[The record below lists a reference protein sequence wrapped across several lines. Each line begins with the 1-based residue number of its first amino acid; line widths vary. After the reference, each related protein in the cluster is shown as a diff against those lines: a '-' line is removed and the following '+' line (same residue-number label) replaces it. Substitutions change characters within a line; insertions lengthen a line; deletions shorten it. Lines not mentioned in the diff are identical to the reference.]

1 VGDAQLLGFTLDA
14 GASTLPVAALS
25 RRIEFIGDS
34 ITAGFGVDGP
44 DAKCGFSAETENY
57 SHSYAAAT
65 AQALGA
71 EQSAISASGVGVYRN
86 WGATTLNTAADL
98 YERALPTQVSS
109 RWSFGLW
116 KPDVVVINLGTS
128 DFTSGDPGSTPFLT
142 AYRALVARV
151 RKNNPSALI
160 VIALGPMLSDLWPVG
175 AQALTQ
181 ARARLTALVAG
192 FNAAGDPQV
201 RLIEFPNQDG
211 APSFGCRY
219 HPSAATHRQLADQL
233 ARFLRQQ
240 LGW

>member
-1 VGDAQLLGFTLDA
+1 MPGRARCPSPRCRGGSSSSATRSRLD
-14 GASTLPVAALS
+14 
-25 RRIEFIGDS
+25 
-34 ITAGFGVDGP
+34 
-44 DAKCGFSAETENY
+44 SAETENY

-160 VIALGPMLSDLWPVG
+160 VIALGPMLSDLWPAG
-175 AQALTQ
+175 AQALTRS
-181 ARARLTALVAG
+181 RAYLSTLVSEL
-192 FNAAGDPQV
+192 NAAGDPRV
-201 RLIEFPNQDG
+201 KLLEVTNQDS
-211 APSFGCRY
+211 ATSFGCKS
-219 HPSAATHRQLADQL
+219 HPSATTHRLVAAQLTQ
-233 ARFLRQQ
+233 FLRQQ
-240 LGW
+240 VGW